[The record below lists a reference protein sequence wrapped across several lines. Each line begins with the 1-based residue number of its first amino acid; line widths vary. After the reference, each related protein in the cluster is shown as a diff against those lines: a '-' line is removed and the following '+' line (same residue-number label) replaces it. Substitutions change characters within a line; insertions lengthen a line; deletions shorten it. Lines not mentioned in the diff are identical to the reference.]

1 MKEFVY
7 YYNICFNYLVNLK
20 YIIYNYKNIY
30 NITLMEFTAE
40 LVKNK
45 YNILNHSSNPSE
57 KKEADEF
64 LCAFKV

>member
-1 MKEFVY
+1 
-7 YYNICFNYLVNLK
+7 
-20 YIIYNYKNIY
+20 
-30 NITLMEFTAE
+30 MEFTAE